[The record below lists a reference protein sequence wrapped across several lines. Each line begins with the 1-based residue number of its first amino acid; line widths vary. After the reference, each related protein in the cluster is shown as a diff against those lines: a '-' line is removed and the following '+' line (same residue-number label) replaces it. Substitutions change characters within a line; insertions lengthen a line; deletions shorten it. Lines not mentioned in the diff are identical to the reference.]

1 MSNTEGLVQ
10 IMQEIRNKVI
20 SIEQELA
27 RMRQI
32 QENPQGLAPRFVE
45 NSPQI
50 RTYSGSIE
58 NLFDSRYGMSHG
70 INETFYVMGYFDQVM
85 LNKLTPVAKQF
96 KIISPATTVQTKKN
110 KDALKRI
117 LKAGAEVRLHPML
130 HARIF
135 CVPQRQL
142 LIIGSGDI
150 QTECFGGERFDAGIY
165 SNNKDVIKQA
175 MDFFNRVWEESEP
188 MDGQTLCSITK

>member
-1 MSNTEGLVQ
+1 MTEFQGIIQLLDD
-10 IMQEIRNKVI
+10 IRRRVVA
-20 SIEQELA
+20 IEQEMT
-27 RMRQI
+27 RIRQI

-58 NLFDSRYGMSHG
+58 GLFDLRMGGMRG
-70 INETFYVMGYFDQVM
+70 GMPPNINEIYYVMGYFDQVM
-85 LNKLTPVAKQF
+85 LNKLTHVAKQF
-96 KIISPATTVQTKKN
+96 KIISPATAIQTKKN

-117 LKAGAEVRLHPML
+117 QKAGADVRLHPML

-165 SNNKDVIKQA
+165 SNNSELIKQTL
-175 MDFFNRVWEESEP
+175 DFFNRVWEESEP
-188 MDGQTLCSITK
+188 LVQT

>member
-1 MSNTEGLVQ
+1 MTETQGIVQ
-10 IMQEIRNKVI
+10 ALEEIKRRLTT
-20 SIEQELA
+20 IEQEMA

-50 RTYSGSIE
+50 RTYSGYIE
-58 NLFDSRYGMSHG
+58 GLFNPRMGGMMRG
-70 INETFYVMGYFDQVM
+70 GMFANETFYVMGYFDQVI
-85 LNKLTPVAKQF
+85 LNNLAPVAKQF
-96 KIISPATTVQTKKN
+96 KIICPATAIQTKKN

-117 LKAGAEVRLHPML
+117 QKLGADVRLHPML

-165 SNNKDVIKQA
+165 SNNAELIKQTL
-175 MDFFNRVWEESEP
+175 DFFNRVWEESEP
-188 MDGQTLCSITK
+188 LA

>member
-1 MSNTEGLVQ
+1 MTETHGITQALD
-10 IMQEIRNKVI
+10 EIKRRI
-20 SIEQELA
+20 TAIEQEMT

-50 RTYSGSIE
+50 RTYSGYIE
-58 NLFDSRYGMSHG
+58 QLFDSRMGGMRG
-70 INETFYVMGYFDQVM
+70 MYPNETFYVMGYFDQVI
-85 LNKLTPVAKQF
+85 LNKLTTVAKQF
-96 KIISPATTVQTKKN
+96 KIISPATAIQTKKN
-110 KDALKRI
+110 KDALRRI
-117 LKAGAEVRLHPML
+117 QKAGADVRLHPML

-142 LIIGSGDI
+142 LVVGSGDV
-150 QTECFGGERFDAGIY
+150 QTECFGGERFDAGIV
-165 SNNKDVIKQA
+165 SNNPDVIKQA

-188 MDGQTLCSITK
+188 LAQKEGVV